1 MKKNFISKIEWKN
14 YLFMLI
20 GCAFYALS
28 TALFLSPTG
37 IVAGG
42 VSGLAVLVNTATD
55 NLISIGTVILVV
67 NVPILL
73 MGLKM
78 QGLKF
83 IINCFLTVTCLS
95 LLTDLF
101 TAIINPITDNPLLA
115 SMYGGLAQGIGIG
128 CFIKYKVSSGGT
140 ELLGRVLQKF
150 LPFTTIAGW
159 VAILDAI
166 VVLSGALILT
176 NLENILYALIVIF
189 LSAKVSD
196 MVVVGIN
203 RAKLCYIITDKAEEI
218 SKTLI
223 EQSPRGVTL
232 MEGKGMYTHV
242 NHGVLLTCIKTKQLP
257 QLKEIVSS
265 IDDTAFVIIGEA
277 SEVHGKGFAKIDD

>member
-1 MKKNFISKIEWKN
+1 MIV
-14 YLFMLI
+14 
-20 GCAFYALS
+20 GCVFYALS

-42 VSGLAVLVNTATD
+42 VSGLAVLVNTAT
-55 NLISIGTVILVV
+55 NSLITIGTVILIV
-67 NVPILL
+67 NIPILL

-78 QGLKF
+78 QGLRF
-83 IINCFLTVTCLS
+83 IIDCFVTVACLS
-95 LLTDLF
+95 LFTDLF
-101 TAIINPITDNPLLA
+101 TKLVTPITYNALLA

-166 VVLSGALILT
+166 IVLAGALVLT

-196 MVVVGIN
+196 MLVVGIN

-265 IDDTAFVIIGEA
+265 IDDSAFVIIGEA
-277 SEVHGKGFAKIDD
+277 SEVHGKGFARIDD